1 MRRLNTFRLLYGLVA
16 GIVLAAI
23 PISAQT
29 IKEAVY
35 ADFNRAGGVYY
46 MYPFK
51 DHKVSAPPKGYTPV
65 YLSHYGR
72 HGARYLLNATQY
84 ERSVG
89 VLDAAHKAGVLTGEG
104 ERVWAIASEYYNN
117 VCHNHF
123 GDLSPLGWEQHIRVA
138 REVYM
143 DNRAFFRKRPEVR
156 AGASQTPRSIVS
168 MASFCQGLLKLD
180 PRLDITQSADVYD
193 MDEMCPHHDTN
204 PWREVEKEEGYFK
217 RKDPWGTDLK
227 AFIEKRLDYRAIVAR
242 LFKSPEFLKD
252 FRGDRAFVLDFF
264 NLVFNMQCTPTES
277 SLMDVFTPD
286 EKYALWE
293 IDNYIYWV
301 ANAPGSSL
309 RDLPTLA
316 HIVEDADSALA
327 AGKPGVRLRFGHDT
341 VFLFLISAFGA
352 DGFDIIPDNADGI
365 SANWYNFRSPMAAT
379 MYLLFCTN
387 RNGDVIFK
395 LVVNGDEATLPLEP
409 VNGPWYR
416 WEDMKAML
424 SARFSYS

>member
-1 MRRLNTFRLLYGLVA
+1 MNTFRRYLFV
-16 GIVLAAI
+16 ILAAVAFAS
-23 PISAQT
+23 PSFAQS

-46 MYPFK
+46 MYPFTE
-51 DHKVSAPPKGYTPV
+51 HSVTAPPKGYAPV

-72 HGARYLLNATQY
+72 HGARYLLNSTQY
-84 ERSVG
+84 ERTVG
-89 VLDAAHKAGVLTGEG
+89 VLDAAHKAGVLTEEG
-104 ERVWAIASEYYNN
+104 ERVWSIASEYYNTT
-117 VCHNHF
+117 CLNHF
-123 GDLSPLGWEQHIRVA
+123 GDLSPLGWEQHIRIA
-138 REVYM
+138 KEVYD
-143 DNRAFFRKRPEVR
+143 DNRAFFRKRPSVR

-168 MASFCQGLLKLD
+168 MAAFCQGLLKLD
-180 PRLDITQSADVYD
+180 PRLDVTQSADVYD

-252 FRGDRAFVLDFF
+252 FRGDRVFVLDFF

-387 RNGDVIFK
+387 SNGDVIFK

>member
-1 MRRLNTFRLLYGLVA
+1 MTIRRFLLVLLAGLA
-16 GIVLAAI
+16 LAASA
-23 PISAQT
+23 SAQS
-29 IKEAVY
+29 IKEMVY

-46 MYPFK
+46 MYPFTE
-51 DHKVSAPPKGYTPV
+51 HTVTAPPKGYKPV

-89 VLDAAHKAGVLTGEG
+89 VLDAAHKAGVLTEEG
-104 ERVWAIASEYYNN
+104 ERFWSIASEYYKT
-117 VCHNHF
+117 CHNHY
-123 GDLSPLGWEQHIRVA
+123 GDLSPLGWEQHIRIA
-138 REVYM
+138 KEVY
-143 DNRAFFRKRPEVR
+143 DANRAFFRKRPPVR

-168 MASFCQGLLKLD
+168 MAAFCQGLLKVD
-180 PRLDITQSADVYD
+180 PKLDITPAADVYD

-242 LFKSPEFLKD
+242 LFKTPEFLND
-252 FRGDRAFVLDFF
+252 FRGDRGFVIDFF

-277 SLMDVFTPD
+277 SLMDVFSDD

-309 RDLPTLA
+309 RDLPSLF
-316 HIVEDADSALA
+316 HIIDDADSALA
-327 AGKPGVRLRFGHDT
+327 AGKPAVRLRFGHDT
-341 VFLFLISAFGA
+341 VLLFLISAFGA
-352 DGFDIIPDNADGI
+352 DGFDIIPDSADGI
-365 SANWYNFRSPMAAT
+365 SATWYNFRSPMAAT
-379 MYLLFCTN
+379 MYLLFCKN
-387 RNGDVIFK
+387 RSGDVIFK
-395 LVVNGDEATLPLEP
+395 LVINGDESTLPLES
-409 VNGPWYR
+409 VSGPWYK
-416 WEDMKAML
+416 WEDMKSL
-424 SARFSYS
+424 ISARFTR